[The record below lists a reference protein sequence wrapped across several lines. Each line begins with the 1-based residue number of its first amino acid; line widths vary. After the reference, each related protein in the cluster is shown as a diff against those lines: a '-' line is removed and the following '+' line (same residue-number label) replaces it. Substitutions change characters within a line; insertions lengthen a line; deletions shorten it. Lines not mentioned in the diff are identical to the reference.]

1 MNDGWFG
8 WVVVEAH
15 NRVSI
20 SRQEWEGAL
29 FLGILGHSS
38 KREYKI
44 TKVGLCLCK
53 CTLLE
58 MHMLGEALMFSR
70 GESLILLQPTGL
82 YLWQHF
88 PMNKVN
94 DANYTEMKAF
104 FHFSVLW
111 FCSFLVFVPLALSRV
126 DWDAWL
132 ISNWTFHGPNHFL
145 KSFRLASSNKARETW
160 IFCGTLCL
168 WAKNMWLKKQ
178 QRETLFF
185 TVFSNCLYVIEN
197 AE

>member
-53 CTLLE
+53 YTLLE
-58 MHMLGEALMFSR
+58 MHMGKAGMKLSR
-70 GESLILLQPTGL
+70 GDWESLILLQPTGL

-94 DANYTEMKAF
+94 DANYSEMKAF
-104 FHFSVLW
+104 LFI
-111 FCSFLVFVPLALSRV
+111 FLFFDFV
-126 DWDAWL
+126 
-132 ISNWTFHGPNHFL
+132 HFL
-145 KSFRLASSNKARETW
+145 SLSH
-160 IFCGTLCL
+160 
-168 WAKNMWLKKQ
+168 
-178 QRETLFF
+178 
-185 TVFSNCLYVIEN
+185 
-197 AE
+197 